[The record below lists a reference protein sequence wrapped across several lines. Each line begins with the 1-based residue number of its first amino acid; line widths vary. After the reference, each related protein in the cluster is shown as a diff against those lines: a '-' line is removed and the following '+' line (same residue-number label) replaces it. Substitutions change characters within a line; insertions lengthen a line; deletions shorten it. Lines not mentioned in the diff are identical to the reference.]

1 MITRLWS
8 CFHQSTDSYKTQTHT
23 CKPLLAKS
31 IESSIFFLAE
41 LTSCD
46 YHFFPT
52 LLFFLPLLNHLLL
65 YFYIFIHYEFFSGQ
79 AANTT
84 HKTQSA
90 VSYKQAIVF
99 PYSNI
104 FGIILHKRSPEV
116 NKTGLEL
123 WIQFCVRDPGYFPYL
138 VWGFCLQTCN
148 MPASSPEGKKQ
159 GKDRRHMVADSLFCC
174 CCWLS
179 LVHT

>member
-1 MITRLWS
+1 MTRLWS
-8 CFHQSTDSYKTQTHT
+8 CFHQSTDAYKTQTHT

-31 IESSIFFLAE
+31 IESSIFFLTE

-46 YHFFPT
+46 YSFFPHPII
-52 LLFFLPLLNHLLL
+52 FPSPVKPFIV
-65 YFYIFIHYEFFSGQ
+65 YFYIFIHSKFFSGQ

-84 HKTQSA
+84 RKTQSA

-123 WIQFCVRDPGYFPYL
+123 WIQFCVRDPGYFPDL
-138 VWGFCLQTCN
+138 VWGFCLHRQRACKFTRRQE
-148 MPASSPEGKKQ
+148 AGEGQKTY
-159 GKDRRHMVADSLFCC
+159 GGWFPFFFF
-174 CCWLS
+174 WLS